1 MHELSVCFEVV
12 RTLDELVAENGL
24 TEVQSVTLE
33 IGELSSMIPKYMEEC
48 FPAAVDGTMFEHTKL
63 EIEVIPGLG
72 KCKACTRIYQ
82 LLPVNGVCPE
92 CGAKDF
98 EVISGKEFNI
108 KEVLAC

>member
-12 RTLDELVAENGL
+12 RTLEELVAENGL

-48 FPAAVDGTMFEHTKL
+48 FPAAVDGTIFERTKL

-72 KCKACTRIYQ
+72 RCNSCSHMYQ

-92 CGAKDF
+92 CGEKNF
-98 EVISGKEFNI
+98 SVISGTAFNI
-108 KEVLAC
+108 KEILAC

>member
-12 RTLDELVAENGL
+12 RTLEELVVENGL

-48 FPAAVDGTMFEHTKL
+48 FPAAVDGTMFENTKL

-72 KCKACTRIYQ
+72 RCNSCSHMYQ

-98 EVISGKEFNI
+98 SVISGEAFNI
-108 KEVLAC
+108 KEILAC